1 MAYRNYIQAITA
13 NNPDMPRSQR
23 RALASLGDFAVSEG
37 VDSSMYES
45 PDQMLE
51 DLQARDLQRRLK
63 AMEQAPPVRRPVSF
77 HSQEAFMIPSS
88 IVGAPIAAMVHG
100 AQGDYLQGMATDA
113 MSAVAKEN
121 DSRVAQSREWRRMQ
135 HEMAL
140 AEMRAQIER
149 EKNALQQYQVDSDA
163 ASQIRQLKLQ
173 NYLAK
178 QKMGMGSSKTLVN
191 GRWVEDWEL

>member
-1 MAYRNYIQAITA
+1 MAYRSYIQAITA

-51 DLQARDLQRRLK
+51 DLQDRQRRLL
-63 AMEQAPPVRRPVSF
+63 AAQQAQRAQQPAAPRPRPQVQQVDEEPSMF
-77 HSQEAFMIPSS
+77 SPFQQYASLTGMNNNIMRAF
-88 IVGAPIAAMVHG
+88 
-100 AQGDYLQGMATDA
+100 DA
-113 MSAVAKEN
+113 EN

-178 QKMGMGSSKTLVN
+178 QKMGMPATKTMVN